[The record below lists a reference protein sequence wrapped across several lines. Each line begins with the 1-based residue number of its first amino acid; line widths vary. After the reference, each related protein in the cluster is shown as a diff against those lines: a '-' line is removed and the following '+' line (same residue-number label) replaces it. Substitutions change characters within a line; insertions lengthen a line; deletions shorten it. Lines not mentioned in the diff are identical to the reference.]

1 MPGVDPSAA
10 SSHLPSRTDLVVS
23 GTRPA
28 HDNLPAPRS
37 DDQPSPPRPPSPRRI
52 GSPPD
57 RRWQE
62 NGLVTAVIAFDVN
75 ETLLDLRVLDDVFED
90 VFGSAAVR
98 GQWFGQMLQLSFV
111 GGLTGRYVDFS
122 TAQQASLRMGAER
135 LGRPVTTEQVSDVVE
150 RMTTLPPHPEVPSG
164 LAALRAAPLKVVAL
178 TNSVHHVAEA
188 QLRNAGLA
196 GYFDTIMSADNVKR
210 LKPAP
215 EPYQAVAHAF
225 DVEPAQVRLVAAH
238 SWDVSGALAAGC
250 QAAFVARPG
259 MVLSPIGDQP
269 DIVEPD
275 IARVVHRIL
284 AVDTTASNR

>member
-1 MPGVDPSAA
+1 M
-10 SSHLPSRTDLVVS
+10 
-23 GTRPA
+23 
-28 HDNLPAPRS
+28 
-37 DDQPSPPRPPSPRRI
+37 
-52 GSPPD
+52 
-57 RRWQE
+57 
-62 NGLVTAVIAFDVN
+62 TAVIAFDVN

-98 GQWFGQMLQLSFV
+98 AQWFGQMLQLSFV
-111 GGLTGRYVDFS
+111 GGLTGRYVDFT
-122 TAQQASLRMGAER
+122 TAQQASLRMVAER

-164 LAALRAAPLKVVAL
+164 LAALRAAPLKVGAL
-178 TNSVHHVAEA
+178 TNSVQHVAEA

>member
-1 MPGVDPSAA
+1 M
-10 SSHLPSRTDLVVS
+10 
-23 GTRPA
+23 
-28 HDNLPAPRS
+28 
-37 DDQPSPPRPPSPRRI
+37 
-52 GSPPD
+52 
-57 RRWQE
+57 
-62 NGLVTAVIAFDVN
+62 TAVIAFDVN
-75 ETLLDLRVLDDVFED
+75 ETLLDLRALDDVFED

-111 GGLTGRYVDFS
+111 GGLTGRYVDFT
-122 TAQQASLRMGAER
+122 TAQQASLRMVAER

-178 TNSVHHVAEA
+178 TNSVQDVAEA